1 MSCQPQF
8 PWSPRASFPTASV
21 HDHLAERQVLVSLG
35 PRLCVGDHGQ
45 LMPRLLAPRSLRGA
59 GPRWLW
65 PGTEKTGVGFEV
77 GFESTASQLCVL
89 EQVT

>member
-21 HDHLAERQVLVSLG
+21 HDHLAERQALVSLG

-45 LMPRLLAPRSLRGA
+45 LMPRLLAHRPL
-59 GPRWLW
+59 
-65 PGTEKTGVGFEV
+65 
-77 GFESTASQLCVL
+77 
-89 EQVT
+89 